1 MEIAIRKMKSLWI
14 LIALCLFP
22 VVAYAQSISV
32 SGTVVDE
39 LGEPILGANI
49 IQKGTTN
56 GVLTDIDGNFSLKAP
71 NGATLVVSYIGYETV
86 EVKVS
91 GTKPMKIVLTEDVK
105 ALEDVVV
112 IGYGT
117 QRKEAITGS
126 VASVS
131 SAKLMENPSSNITQA
146 LQNRIAGVD
155 MQQTNTQPGA
165 EMRIRIRGQR
175 SLSASN
181 DPLIVLDGIP
191 FLGSLSDINPSDIK
205 SMDILKDASSTAIY
219 GSRGANGVIMITT
232 NKGSMGTPA
241 KVSYNGYVGFKTLF
255 NPFPMMNGEEFTAM
269 RKLAGK
275 YTNGVDEVDGVNT
288 DWQDMFYQTGI
299 SNSHD
304 ITVSG
309 GTQGGSYSFGA
320 GYMHDEGV
328 IPTQAFDRISVRANL
343 DQKIGKYVR
352 MGLSSTNTYN
362 TTDGSQIGMY
372 GVLQMSPIA
381 DPYNADGTMK
391 RVVHLASDD
400 VFVFNKDILNGMK
413 DTWLNHKQTLG
424 TYNTLFGEVEAPWVP
439 GLKYRINVG
448 LNYRATKT
456 GAFTGTGV
464 NSANENQVNSASIQ
478 HSEYMNWAVEN
489 VLTYDKT
496 IADKHNINV
505 VGMYSAEQTTYTQ
518 SHMSSQDI
526 PAEYF
531 QYFNIGAGRQNVTV
545 NPNYQGYW
553 QAGLVSWMGRI
564 MYDYD
569 GRYMAS
575 VALRSDASSRLA
587 KGHQWH
593 TYPAVSVGWNIG
605 REEFMKDYEWID
617 NLKIRAGYGQTS
629 NQAISPYTTLGS
641 LGTTPYNF
649 GDEGDPSYAMGYYP
663 SKLANEELG
672 WEYSSTWNYGIDFSL
687 FNSRLS
693 GTIEYYTMKTK
704 DILLNVSLPSTAGV
718 SSYMAN
724 IGETENKGFEMTL
737 NGTII
742 DNKNGWTWEAGFNV
756 AANRNKLTA
765 LASGAD
771 RDEGNGW
778 FVGHPIDCIYDY
790 VYDGLWNEG
799 DKDYEYLQTLEPGGN
814 EGMIKVK
821 YDIERDENGKP
832 TRSIGP
838 DDRQIISLEPKFVG
852 GFNTRVA
859 WKNIDL
865 NIIGAYQ
872 VGGKLVSTLYGGSGY
887 LNLLTGRRGNVKVDY
902 WTPENKD
909 AKYPKPGG
917 IQSGDNQK
925 YASTLGIFDGSF
937 CKIRTITLGYNF
949 DKKLLKHTGLS
960 ALRAYFTVQN
970 PFVISSDYYKES
982 KLDPEPNSMS
992 NQGQFHATQLG
1003 GHAIPVVGTNA
1014 PCTRNY
1020 LIGLNV
1026 SF

>member
-86 EVKVS
+86 EVKVT
-91 GTKPMKIVLTEDVK
+91 GTKPMQIVLAEDVK

-400 VFVFNKDILNGMK
+400 VFVINKDILEGMK

-456 GAFTGTGV
+456 GAFTGTGA

-545 NPNYQGYW
+545 NPNYQNYW

-593 TYPAVSVGWNIG
+593 TYPAVSMGWNIG

-629 NQAISPYTTLGS
+629 NQAISPYTTLGT

-663 SKLANEELG
+663 SKLANQELG

-821 YDIERDENGKP
+821 YDIERDANGKP
-832 TRSIGP
+832 TRSVGP

>member
-39 LGEPILGANI
+39 LGEPVLGANI

-86 EVKVS
+86 EVKVT
-91 GTKPMKIVLTEDVK
+91 GTKPMQIVLAEDVK

-309 GTQGGSYSFGA
+309 GSQGGSYSFGA

-400 VFVFNKDILNGMK
+400 VFVINKDILNGMK

-424 TYNTLFGEVEAPWVP
+424 TYNTLFGEVEAPWVS

-456 GAFTGTGV
+456 GAFTGTGA

-545 NPNYQGYW
+545 NPNYQNYW

-629 NQAISPYTTLGS
+629 NQAISPYTTLGT

-821 YDIERDENGKP
+821 YDIERDANGKP